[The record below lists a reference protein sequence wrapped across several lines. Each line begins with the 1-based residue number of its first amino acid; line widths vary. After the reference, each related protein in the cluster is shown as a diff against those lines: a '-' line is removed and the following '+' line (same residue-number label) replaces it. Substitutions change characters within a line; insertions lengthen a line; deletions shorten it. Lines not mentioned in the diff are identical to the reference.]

1 MSNEK
6 RSEKRKYPT
15 QEVEPENFLTNE
27 EVKELL
33 RTRDQYQFQQEDYK
47 KLYNCVHCRECGTS
61 DERILLK
68 QKFLEDGNT
77 VENLKETKHIFEKY
91 GSPYKDAKR
100 RIKLPKGIPKESD
113 ILLYFGCFVNVKVPQ
128 YGEHAAKYLLDKGIE
143 YTVLDKEICCA
154 YPILVTGDTETYNL
168 LIKRNRKIFKDKGF
182 KKIITICPSCYM
194 TFEKHY
200 SDLDIEIEYYT
211 KYLEPATTQK
221 SSEVSI
227 QHACPLI
234 YDCMPEVKDKI
245 ESLLEESGYKVID
258 IPLFCCG
265 GGVGH
270 QLRKD
275 VAEKIAK
282 LRVQD
287 YEGNFVTYYC
297 PDCYWFI
304 KVFGKRARIKPKIR
318 DLPELLSD

>member
-1 MSNEK
+1 MREE
-6 RSEKRKYPT
+6 SEKERKYPT

-27 EVKELL
+27 EVKNLVKH
-33 RTRDQYQFQQEDYK
+33 RHMYTFKQQAYE

-68 QKFLEDGNT
+68 QKFLRDGNKI
-77 VENLKETKHIFEKY
+77 EGLEETKRIFEEF

-100 RIKLPKGIPKESD
+100 RMKLPTDIPQESET
-113 ILLYFGCFVNVKVPQ
+113 LLYFGCFVNVKTPK
-128 YGEHAAKYLLDKGIE
+128 YGENAARYLLSKKVDF
-143 YTVLDKEICCA
+143 TVLDKETCCA
-154 YPILVTGDTETYNL
+154 YPILVTGDTETYNT
-168 LIKRNRKIFKDKGF
+168 LIERNRKIFKSRGF

-194 TFEKHY
+194 TFNKHY
-200 SDLDIEIEYYT
+200 SDLGIETVYFT
-211 KYLEPATTQK
+211 DYLEPSKENKTG
-221 SSEVSI
+221 EVSI

-234 YDCMPEVKDKI
+234 YDCKPDVKEKI
-245 ESLLEESGYKVID
+245 EKILTDSGYKIMD

-270 QLRKD
+270 QLRTD

-282 LRVQD
+282 VRVND
-287 YEGNFVTYYC
+287 YKGDFVTYYC

-304 KVFGKRARIKPKIR
+304 KVFGKKARIKPKVK
-318 DLPELLSD
+318 DLFELLS